1 LAHGWRNCGFV
12 ADKIANLYEFLM
24 HPRKDVH
31 RPCSLEMASLTG
43 NNSREIAM
51 TFKFSAKV
59 ALAAA
64 GLATFGTAI
73 LPSAALAQGRGY
85 DQHYRGSNRDSH
97 RQHYSDQ
104 GRGRYASR
112 HCGSGNGAVGTI
124 AGGAGGA
131 LLGNALGGGTA
142 GTIVGGVAGALVGR
156 TLDKKNTR
164 DHNARYNGC

>member
-1 LAHGWRNCGFV
+1 MRVYSPSDDYRGFV
-12 ADKIANLYEFLM
+12 M
-24 HPRKDVH
+24 
-31 RPCSLEMASLTG
+31 SLKL
-43 NNSREIAM
+43 N
-51 TFKFSAKV
+51 AKV

-64 GLATFGTAI
+64 GIATLGVGVF
-73 LPSAALAQGRGY
+73 PSAAMAQGPGY
-85 DQHYRGSNRDSH
+85 DQHYRGASRVYH
-97 RQHYSDQ
+97 RQYYSDRA
-104 GRGRYASR
+104 RGRYASR

-164 DHNARYNGC
+164 DHNAMRNGC